1 MRLTRAQIAAIR
13 SLENRRGQLTPRQ
26 VVAAAKN
33 PRSPLHSLFDWDI
46 QQAAEHW
53 WLHRARVV
61 IGAVTIQ
68 VQTREVTY
76 KASAYMVDTA
86 VDGQGYRSVAALKTD
101 VAQARESLIYTLEMA
116 AGHLR
121 RSFDLAAPLGL
132 SNEIDQLLHDIAS
145 VQRVITTKAA

>member
-13 SLENRRGQLTPRQ
+13 SLENSRGQLTPRQ
-26 VVAAAKN
+26 VVAAAKSS
-33 PRSPLHSLFDWDI
+33 RSPLHALFDWDLRH
-46 QQAAEHW
+46 AAERW
-53 WLHRARVV
+53 WIQRARVI

-86 VDGQGYRSVAALKTD
+86 VEGQGYRSVAALKTD

-132 SNEIDQLLHDIAS
+132 STEIDQLLHEIAS
-145 VQRVITTKAA
+145 VQRVITKAA

>member
-13 SLENRRGQLTPRQ
+13 SLENSRGQITPRQ

-33 PRSPLHSLFDWDI
+33 KNSPLHGLFDWNL
-46 QQAAEHW
+46 QQAAERW

-68 VQTREVTY
+68 VATHEVSY
-76 KASAYMVDTA
+76 KASAYMVDTT
-86 VDGQGYRSVAALKTD
+86 VEGQGYRSVKALKGD
-101 VAQARESLIYTLEMA
+101 EPNARESLIYTLEMA

-121 RSFDLAAPLGL
+121 RSLDLATPLGL
-132 SNEIDQLLHDIAS
+132 SAEIDQLLLDIAG
-145 VQRVITTKAA
+145 VQRVITKAA

>member
-13 SLENRRGQLTPRQ
+13 SLENSRGQITPRQ

-33 PRSPLHSLFDWDI
+33 KQSPLHELFDWNV

-68 VQTREVTY
+68 VSTHQVSY

-86 VDGQGYRSVAALKTD
+86 VEGQGYRSVKALKAD
-101 VAQARESLIYTLEMA
+101 EVNARESLIYTLEMA

-121 RSFDLAAPLGL
+121 RALDLAQPLGL
-132 SNEIDQLLHDIAS
+132 AAEIDQLLLDIAG
-145 VQRVITTKAA
+145 VQRVITKAA